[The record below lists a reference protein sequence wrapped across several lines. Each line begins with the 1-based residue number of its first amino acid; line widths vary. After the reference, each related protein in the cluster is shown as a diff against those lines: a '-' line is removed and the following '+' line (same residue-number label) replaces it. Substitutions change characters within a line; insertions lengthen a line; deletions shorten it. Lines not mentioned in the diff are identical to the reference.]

1 MLARRG
7 AAEFALIFF
16 LLFAIRPMAEFTQ
29 AGGQSK
35 SIDVALADIFSAM
48 SILIATLWLSSGA
61 LSSSL

>member
-1 MLARRG
+1 
-7 AAEFALIFF
+7 
-16 LLFAIRPMAEFTQ
+16 MAEFTQ
-29 AGGQSK
+29 AGGQSN